1 MTVTYTPSSITLT
14 CYFAVGSPALGC
26 SVHILSQER
35 SEVEVRTATRD
46 TNGQGLS
53 LTVQVTV
60 DKLETAIYTVIVYDI
75 ESNGEASTDGAPAHT
90 QTVDI
95 AQPTIPPSTTPD
107 TTSCICTH
115 NSTDSQLIPG
125 VY

>member
-1 MTVTYTPSSITLT
+1 MQMVTVDYTPSSITVT
-14 CYFAVGSPALGC
+14 CHFAVGSPALGC

-35 SEVEVRTATRD
+35 SEVEVGTAMRD

-95 AQPTIPPSTTPD
+95 AQPSTSPPTTTESSETPGTHTI
-107 TTSCICTH
+107 
-115 NSTDSQLIPG
+115 
-125 VY
+125 Y